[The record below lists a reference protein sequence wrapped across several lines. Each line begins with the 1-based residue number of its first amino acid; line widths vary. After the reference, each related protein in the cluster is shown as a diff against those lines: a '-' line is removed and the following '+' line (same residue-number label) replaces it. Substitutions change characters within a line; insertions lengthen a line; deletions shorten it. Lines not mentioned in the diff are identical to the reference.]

1 MWQSGRPGMRFHG
14 LTPLY
19 RTKMTIFQFC
29 WSIHSFGGRLCGCFG
44 YLGRKETMK
53 LYKRI
58 NLTLAAAVLVGG
70 VSLAVAEEMVPNYTR
85 SGGGSV
91 VKDSAGDCVRTGD
104 KDTSQKLVECG
115 YEVMVT
121 KEVVAAPTAVSMT
134 TTVDDVIS
142 IDAAVLFGFDE
153 DQLSEDGKSII
164 DERIDTWGGRVE
176 RTSET
181 TVTGHTDSTGSEEY
195 NQGLSERRAQATAD
209 YLKNHPKVTDTDI
222 EVIGMGETDPVAS
235 NDTREGRA
243 LNRRVVIRFEGVVNK

>member
-1 MWQSGRPGMRFHG
+1 
-14 LTPLY
+14 
-19 RTKMTIFQFC
+19 
-29 WSIHSFGGRLCGCFG
+29 
-44 YLGRKETMK
+44 
-53 LYKRI
+53 
-58 NLTLAAAVLVGG
+58 
-70 VSLAVAEEMVPNYTR
+70 
-85 SGGGSV
+85 
-91 VKDSAGDCVRTGD
+91 
-104 KDTSQKLVECG
+104 
-115 YEVMVT
+115 
-121 KEVVAAPTAVSMT
+121 MT

-164 DERIDTWGGRVE
+164 DERIDAWGGRVE

-209 YLKNHPKVTDTDI
+209 YLKNHVKVTDPQI
-222 EVIGMGETDPVAS
+222 EVVGMGESDPVAS